1 MPINDNFIFV
11 DCTDVLKLDELLNKD
26 ECTKI
31 IKFLLESSLP
41 WQGKHMEYLVVKSEI
56 PGSGITSSLS
66 CDLSM
71 FPWKKLFK
79 KSNLKNELIQSIMLL
94 GGVIT
99 NNDISALIQKGE
111 NEDIDVLRLVLDEC
125 TPELKS
131 VNLTSLC
138 QQALNHK
145 KLRFVDMLISK
156 GAEPD
161 VSDLADVVSIQDNMS
176 QALNVIT
183 YLKLNPEGC
192 TKLLLKAAEKAKY
205 TLAEEWIQKESR
217 ELNQSII
224 NLSMIISSK
233 MSGNTREREEFVLFI
248 KNLLQYGANPNGIG
262 EICPLDAILEHPQ
275 LSKEYSAEKIQ
286 LLLILIEGGAS
297 IEHCTFPRKN
307 RTTLLHIATVLAI
320 NRESGT

>member
-1 MPINDNFIFV
+1 M
-11 DCTDVLKLDELLNKD
+11 K
-26 ECTKI
+26 
-31 IKFLLESSLP
+31 
-41 WQGKHMEYLVVKSEI
+41 YLVVRSET
-56 PGSGITSSLS
+56 PGSGIASALS
-66 CDLSM
+66 CDLSL

-79 KSNLKNELIQSIMLL
+79 KSNLKKELVEAIMLL
-94 GGVIT
+94 GGIIT
-99 NNDISALIQKGE
+99 NSDISAFIQKGRS
-111 NEDIDVLRLVLDEC
+111 EDSDILSLVMDKC

-131 VNLTSLC
+131 DNLTSLC

-161 VSDLADVVSIQDNMS
+161 VSDLAGVVSIQDNMS
-176 QALNVIT
+176 QALNVVT

-217 ELNQSII
+217 ELNQSMID
-224 NLSMIISSK
+224 LSIIISSK
-233 MSGNTREREEFVLFI
+233 MSGNTKKREEFVLFI
-248 KNLLQYGANPNGIG
+248 KDLLQYGANPNGIG
-262 EICPLDAILEHPQ
+262 EIRPLDAILEHPQ
-275 LSKEYSAEKIQ
+275 LSKEYSAEKLQ